1 MRFVW
6 RMRIAGKEGMN
17 MFYDMGPRFP
27 ANLELDSLRTRITVR
42 RRVIK
47 RLERSGDPQNTLPIH
62 RAQIAKDLET
72 LKTMETANENGT
84 KTSCD

>member
-6 RMRIAGKEGMN
+6 RMRIAGKEGLT

-47 RLERSGDPQNTLPIH
+47 RLERSGDPANELPTH
-62 RAQIAKDLET
+62 TAQLDRDINE
-72 LKTMETANENGT
+72 LKTMET
-84 KTSCD
+84 KV